1 MSQGHGKYD
10 FYIGLG
16 LAMSSS
22 IFTGGSSIWKG
33 LLRLARKGSMRAGLL
48 SMGAGEVANFAAY
61 AFAAATLVTPLGAL
75 SVLVSAIL
83 SSYFLNERL
92 NLHGKIGCFLS
103 ILGSTSYGHSCSK
116 RRGDWD
122 FKWNISQAR
131 RSGFCGLCNIWI
143 LVLSLFHLQQRP
155 VLIQNKDFFSLHP
168 YLSIYWWINF
178 CGRPLWFILLQPSLT
193 YC

>member
-1 MSQGHGKYD
+1 MT
-10 FYIGLG
+10 FT
-16 LAMSSS
+16 LAWDWLWVPVFSLEGVS
-22 IFTGGSSIWKG
+22 FWKG

-131 RSGFCGLCNIWI
+131 RSGFCGLCNICGHC
-143 LVLSLFHLQQRP
+143 VLDINLCGGISPWTDKHSCVYHNLLC
-155 VLIQNKDFFSLHP
+155 NWGSFSL
-168 YLSIYWWINF
+168 L
-178 CGRPLWFILLQPSLT
+178 C
-193 YC
+193 